1 MSEQIHHEHIISCSQ
16 LIPEGLPFEYAG
28 DALNLHI
35 DRGEVIS
42 IIGPDYSAK
51 GNWLRTICGLEEQH
65 CGEIYINGLNTLKL
79 SPSEWSMTRKK
90 VAYLHEDTAL
100 LSAASGLM
108 NVMLPA
114 IYHQMDK
121 NNNKQLLKERA
132 QELLEAIDPD
142 IELDILPAYL
152 SKDHQYKIAIARA
165 LLLEPDVLALNNP
178 FAHFNPESKQRFQHF
193 LDDQVKHGLSLL
205 LVTHDIP
212 YALSNSDKIIFA
224 SRENLVIFDSPQA
237 ISDCDLP
244 VVRQFI
250 DASSHRY
257 STSRYRSMS

>member
-1 MSEQIHHEHIISCSQ
+1 MSEQSQNEHIISCNQ
-16 LIPEGLPFEYAG
+16 LIPEGLPFEYTG
-28 DALNLHI
+28 EVLNLYI

-42 IIGPDYSAK
+42 IIGPDYSGK
-51 GNWLRTICGLEEQH
+51 GNWLRTICGLEDPR
-65 CGEIYINGLNTLKL
+65 CGEIYINGLNILKL
-79 SPSEWSMTRKK
+79 SSSEWTKIRKK

-121 NNNKQLLKERA
+121 NNNRQLLKERA
-132 QELLEAIDPD
+132 QELLETIDPD

-178 FAHFNPESKQRFQHF
+178 FAHFNPGSKQRFQHF

-212 YALSNSDKIIFA
+212 YALTNSDKIIFA
-224 SRENLVIFDSPQA
+224 SRENLIFFDSPQA
-237 ISDCDLP
+237 IKDCDLA
-244 VVRQFI
+244 VFRQFI
-250 DASSHRY
+250 DASTHRY
-257 STSRYRSMS
+257 STSRYRPIS